1 MHWRAL
7 RTPSIGTAL
16 VLPGFGEFIEKYHE
30 TADDLLARGF
40 EVFVM
45 EWFGQGLSTRPL
57 RNRGK
62 VHVPDFARYLVDLGR
77 MIDTVLP
84 PRDGARPRLALGHSL
99 GAHLLL
105 RHMKAHPRAFD
116 VLLFSS
122 PLADINYGPIPRWLA
137 RAIAST
143 ACALGLSRAYLF
155 GARDYDRARVRFEDN
170 RLTADRARFLEPH
183 AWIARNP
190 ELAIGGPTFGWLRAA
205 QRSIALTERPGF
217 ARDIRTPILTL
228 AASGDRVVSV
238 AAARRLSKELANATH
253 IEFTDAGHELL
264 QERDSVRALVWQQID
279 GFLGLSANVSRPGAA
294 IAVR

>member
-1 MHWRAL
+1 
-7 RTPSIGTAL
+7 
-16 VLPGFGEFIEKYHE
+16 
-30 TADDLLARGF
+30 
-40 EVFVM
+40 
-45 EWFGQGLSTRPL
+45 
-57 RNRGK
+57 
-62 VHVPDFARYLVDLGR
+62 